1 MKKFISLILIAVMLF
16 AFAACGD
23 KNPDTVGYIM
33 LAKFEELAKAEDATA
48 LSIAETLIMDESIPF
63 SGGAMP
69 IEEGYLSGF
78 GEAQITGF
86 EEGAMFAPM
95 IGSIAFV
102 GYVFDL
108 ADDADVDTF
117 IEKLEANGDLR
128 WNICVEADEMVTG
141 SVGDKV
147 FFIMCPSSFEEGGE
161 GEGGMA
167 E

>member
-16 AFAACGD
+16 SFAACGG
-23 KNPDTVGYIM
+23 KNPDTVGYN
-33 LAKFEELAKAEDATA
+33 LLDKFESIAKDKDA
-48 LSIAETLIMDESIPF
+48 LSIAEALITDESIPF
-63 SGGAMP
+63 MGGAMP
-69 IEEGYLSGF
+69 IAEGDFLQGF

-86 EEGAMFAPM
+86 EEAAMFAPM

-108 ADDADVDTF
+108 KDDVNVKDF
-117 IEKLEANGDLR
+117 IATLEDNADLR
-128 WNICVEADEMVTG
+128 WNICVTADEMVTG
-141 SVGDKV
+141 NVDDKV

-161 GEGGMA
+161 GE